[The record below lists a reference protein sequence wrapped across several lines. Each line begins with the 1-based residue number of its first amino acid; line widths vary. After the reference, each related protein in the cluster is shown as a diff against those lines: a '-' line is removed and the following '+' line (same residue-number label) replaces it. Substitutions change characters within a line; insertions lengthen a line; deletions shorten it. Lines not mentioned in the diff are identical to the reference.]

1 MFFIDR
7 KVRVKFLFQP
17 NEMELLSDDSDEH
30 ILSRVKA
37 RVEGRCHEKHG
48 FIIQVTKGIEVTPP
62 ILRTEGL

>member
-17 NEMELLSDDSDEH
+17 NEMELLSDESDEH

-37 RVEGRCHEKHG
+37 RVEGRCH
-48 FIIQVTKGIEVTPP
+48 
-62 ILRTEGL
+62 